1 MTIRTAIDA
10 LDAEIEGADR
20 PAVLDEQGKREV
32 RRAALTAVAVPGY
45 QVPFG
50 SREMP
55 VARGWGSGGLQV
67 TLAIGGSDDTVKV
80 IDQGDEEGVNAVNL
94 RRLIRGTL
102 GCGTSG
108 DTREAS
114 IVQSRH
120 RVPEDA
126 LGPGQTLVLQ
136 VPVSEPLRGIE
147 KSVRECQRMHA
158 EGDYSRMWVGMYED
172 LVTGGVINAS
182 SGYPVMTNHRY
193 LMAPSPIPRWDVPRL
208 NESEF
213 LTILSHG
220 RDKKLYAVPPHT
232 SVVPVTFDDVPFE
245 VEHTDGAVC
254 GLCGSEDT
262 YLVPT
267 RDGGFLCSDVEW
279 CSRVRAGDVDAAAH
293 AAAAPVQYF
302 PNPALRV
309 RARGEDFA
317 ADPTLARDDTLVRSV
332 RTRTAPG
339 EEWAL
344 KVDGL
349 GKTYPA
355 RRGSSEVVA
364 ATGVSFDVAPG
375 EALGII
381 GESGSGKS
389 TVMRCIIGDETAT
402 EGDLRLAGYAE
413 GQENV
418 FSLAASL
425 RRGLRVGTLSVVYQ
439 DPAAGLDL
447 GISAGGNI
455 ADRLTAAGWRSYHDI
470 RRRAAALLDRVEV
483 PLTRMD
489 DVVRQFS
496 GGMRQRVQ
504 IAKAL
509 ATDPDVLLLDE
520 PTTGLD
526 ASVAAGV
533 LDLLRELLAERDVAV
548 VVVSHD
554 FGVIDALTDRA
565 IVMHRGRVIEAG
577 LTDQLFADPHEA
589 YTQRLV
595 AAARS

>member
-1 MTIRTAIDA
+1 MNTAGLLASADA
-10 LDAEIEGADR
+10 ATEGGDR
-20 PAVLDEQGKREV
+20 PAVLDEQGRREV
-32 RRAALTAVAVPGY
+32 RRAMLTAVAVPGY

-67 TLAIGGSDDTVKV
+67 TLAVGGSDDVVKV
-80 IDQGDEEGVNAVNL
+80 IDQGDEESVNAVNL

-102 GCGTSG
+102 GCGGTA
-108 DTREAS
+108 DTREAT

-120 RVPEDA
+120 RIPEDRLRA
-126 LGPGQTLVLQ
+126 DQTLVLQ

-147 KSVRECQRMHA
+147 KSVLECRRMHA
-158 EGDYSRMWVGMYED
+158 EADYSRMWVGMYED
-172 LVTGGVINAS
+172 LATGGVINAGA
-182 SGYPVMTNHRY
+182 GYPVMVGGRY

-208 NESEF
+208 GQDH
-213 LTILSHG
+213 LTVLCHG
-220 RDKKLYAVPPHT
+220 RDKKVYAVPPHT
-232 SVVPVTFDDVPFE
+232 EVEPVVFDDVPFE
-245 VEHTDGAVC
+245 VEYTPGSSCA
-254 GLCGSEDT
+254 LCGSADT
-262 YLVPT
+262 YLVQT
-267 RDGGFLCSDVEW
+267 ADGRFLCSDVEW
-279 CSRVRAGDVDAAAH
+279 CARVRTGDVDPEDH
-293 AAAAPVQYF
+293 A
-302 PNPALRV
+302 
-309 RARGEDFA
+309 
-317 ADPTLARDDTLVRSV
+317 TLAPTRYYPDPARRAWSRAEHFEPGTLAGHALTGAARH
-332 RTRTAPG
+332 TATAPG
-339 EEWAL
+339 QDWAL
-344 KVDGL
+344 QVTAL
-349 GKTYPA
+349 AKTYPG

-364 ATGVSFDVAPG
+364 ARGISFDVAPA

-389 TVMRCIIGDETAT
+389 TVMRCLIGEEQAGA
-402 EGDLRLAGYAE
+402 GDVRLAGYDGGCRNILE
-413 GQENV
+413 LTGSE
-418 FSLAASL
+418 
-425 RRGLRVGTLSVVYQ
+425 RRALRVGLLSVVHQ
-439 DPAAGLDL
+439 DPGQGLDL
-447 GISAGGNI
+447 RVSAGGNI

-483 PLTRMD
+483 PLARMD
-489 DVVRQFS
+489 DVAGQFS

-533 LDLLRELLAERDVAV
+533 LDLLRELLAERSIAV

-554 FGVIDALTDRA
+554 FGVIRALTDRA
-565 IVMHRGRVIEAG
+565 LVMHRGLVIEQG

-595 AAARS
+595 AAARG